1 MDTTTANRSGEQ
13 VQQDLLTI
21 RTRMPKLYEAIKE
34 RAKVQPEVYAL
45 VRRGLR
51 GEVNCFYAMEAGH
64 VMGAP
69 FAGERWAKVADVLR
83 EQALQFG
90 FGFVVMWG
98 DAQPSN
104 ASVHTNALEGAAH
117 GTH

>member
-1 MDTTTANRSGEQ
+1 MDTLATNRSDEH
-13 VQQDLLTI
+13 VKQDLHTI
-21 RTRMPKLYEAIKE
+21 RTRMPKLYEAISQ
-34 RAKVQPEVYAL
+34 RAKAQPGVYGL

-51 GEVNCFYAMEAGH
+51 GESNCFYGMEAGH

-83 EQALQFG
+83 ESAMQFG

-98 DAQPSN
+98 DAPAGEQG
-104 ASVHTNALEGAAH
+104 EAH
-117 GTH
+117 GA

>member
-1 MDTTTANRSGEQ
+1 MDTLTANRSKED
-13 VQQDLLTI
+13 VEQDLHTI

-69 FAGERWAKVADVLR
+69 FAGERWATVADVLR

-98 DAQPSN
+98 DAPAADQ
-104 ASVHTNALEGAAH
+104 GAAH
-117 GTH
+117 GT

>member
-1 MDTTTANRSGEQ
+1 MDTLTANRSKED
-13 VQQDLLTI
+13 VEQDLHTI

-34 RAKVQPEVYAL
+34 RAKMQPEVYAL

-51 GEVNCFYAMEAGH
+51 GESNCFYAMEAGH

-98 DAQPSN
+98 DTPAADQ
-104 ASVHTNALEGAAH
+104 GATH
-117 GTH
+117 GT